1 VLQVVQPGLIG
12 LIDGTLSTLAPLFA
26 AAYIAG
32 SRAAL
37 LVGLAT
43 ALGAAISMGLSE
55 GLSDDGT
62 LTGRGGS
69 LTRGM
74 ITGLATFMGGA
85 AHTMPFLIGNVDQA
99 LAVAYPVVACEL
111 ILIAWVR
118 RRFLQVSLATS
129 LVQVSLGGAIIAG
142 VGVALGHA

>member
-1 VLQVVQPGLIG
+1 
-12 LIDGTLSTLAPLFA
+12 
-26 AAYIAG
+26 
-32 SRAAL
+32 
-37 LVGLAT
+37 
-43 ALGAAISMGLSE
+43 MGLSE